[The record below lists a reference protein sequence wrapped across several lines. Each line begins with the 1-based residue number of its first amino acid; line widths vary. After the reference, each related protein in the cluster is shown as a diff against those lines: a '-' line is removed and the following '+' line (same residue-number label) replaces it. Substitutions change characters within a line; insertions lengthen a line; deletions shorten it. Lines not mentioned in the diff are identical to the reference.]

1 MDTRLQHAP
10 PVTDSRRTRP
20 RVGAASGK
28 PRSLPIAE
36 WPASDRLGWAEA
48 CRPAQRLKRGGAAS
62 HLAPVSQ
69 ADIANRYGLYL
80 DFLQRNGRLDP
91 AKGAVTLVTPDN
103 VNGFI
108 AELQA
113 TGPLRHR
120 LELGLQAAP
129 RRAVDRT
136 RH

>member
-1 MDTRLQHAP
+1 MSSRLQHASP
-10 PVTDSRRTRP
+10 LTDSRGP
-20 RVGAASGK
+20 GPLGARSGK

-36 WPASDRLGWAEA
+36 WPAADRLGWTEA

-69 ADIANRYGLYL
+69 VDIANRYGLYL

-103 VNGFI
+103 V
-108 AELQA
+108 
-113 TGPLRHR
+113 TGSLRSCR
-120 LELGLQAAP
+120 QGSAPSPSGTRSTSCAAP
-129 RRAVDRT
+129 RS
-136 RH
+136 